1 MAESVRPGPALLQQL
16 EAYVGRFRGCFRRRD
31 QARWAAV
38 YLQGLL
44 CASGRKSIENL
55 AGSVVLP
62 PDLDVTDVAQA
73 LQNFI
78 NQSPWDEQ
86 QLWRRYRALI
96 LEGLTPAAR
105 RDGAFVIQDI
115 AFPKQGRHSVGVQ
128 RQYVAGLGRKIN
140 CQLAV
145 SLHHASAT
153 GYRPLALRL
162 YLPRGWA
169 SAGPRLE
176 AAGVP
181 PEQRRHANRAQLAL
195 ELVDAVRAEGVPCRA
210 VLAGGGY
217 AAAGSFREGLAQRGL
232 SYLVEVPAA
241 PEPVPAE
248 GEALLS
254 WPAGEPR
261 GSGRQA
267 FAALPEAKRAQEGG
281 RLWRLLER
289 AERGCW
295 RWQEELGLDHFEGR
309 SWRGF
314 HHHACLVMLAFGFR
328 LADRGTSGAATEEPA
343 PPAFVI

>member
-1 MAESVRPGPALLQQL
+1 MAESLRPGPAFLRQL
-16 EAYVGRFRGCFRRRD
+16 EDYVGLFRDVFRRRD

-62 PDLDVTDVAQA
+62 PDLEVTDVSQA

-86 QLWRRYRALI
+86 QLWRRYRSVVV
-96 LEGLTPAAR
+96 EGLTPAAR
-105 RDGAFVIQDI
+105 RDGVLVIQDV

-128 RQYVAGLGRKIN
+128 RLHVAALGRKIN

-145 SLHHASAT
+145 SLHHVSSS
-153 GYRPLALRL
+153 GYCPLALRL
-162 YLPRGWA
+162 YLPRGWS

-181 PEQRRHANRAQLAL
+181 PEHQRQASRAQIAL
-195 ELVDAVRAEGVPCRA
+195 ELVDAVRAEGLPCRA
-210 VLAGGGY
+210 VLAGAGY
-217 AAAGSFREGLAQRGL
+217 AAAGSFREELARRGV
-232 SYLVEVPAA
+232 SYLVEVPPA
-241 PEPVPAE
+241 PVPVVAE
-248 GEALLS
+248 GEVLLS
-254 WPAGEPR
+254 WPGGKPR
-261 GSGRQA
+261 GAGRQA
-267 FAALPEAKRAQEGG
+267 LAALPEAKRAQEST

-295 RWQEELGLDHFEGR
+295 QWKEDLGLDHFEGR

-328 LADRGTSGAATEEPA
+328 LADRGTNGAEEPA
-343 PPAFVI
+343 QPAFVI

>member
-1 MAESVRPGPALLQQL
+1 MAKADAVLLRQL
-16 EAYVGRFRGCFRRRD
+16 DDYLGLFRDVFRRRD

-44 CASGRKSIENL
+44 CATGRKSIENL

-62 PDLDVTDVAQA
+62 PDLGVTDVSQA

-86 QLWRRYRALI
+86 QLWRRYRSLVT
-96 LEGLTPAAR
+96 ERLTPAAR
-105 RDGAFVIQDI
+105 RDGVLVIQDV

-128 RQYVAGLGRKIN
+128 RQYVAGLGRKMN

-145 SLHHASAT
+145 SLHHISQT
-153 GYRPLALRL
+153 GYCPLVLRL
-162 YLPRGWA
+162 YLPRGWS
-169 SAGPRLE
+169 SAGTRLE

-181 PEQRRHANRAQLAL
+181 PAHQRQASRAQIAL
-195 ELVDAVRAEGVPCRA
+195 ELLDAVRAEGIPCRI
-210 VLAGGGY
+210 VLAGPGY
-217 AAAGSFREGLAQRGL
+217 GATGTFREELARRGL
-232 SYLVEVPAA
+232 CYLVEVPSGSA
-241 PEPVPAE
+241 PVLGG
-248 GEALLS
+248 GEELLS
-254 WPAGEPR
+254 WPEGEP
-261 GSGRQA
+261 SEAGRQA
-267 FAALPEAKRAQEGG
+267 LAALPEAKRAQESA

-295 RWQEELGLDHFEGR
+295 QWREELGLDHFEGR

-328 LADRGTSGAATEEPA
+328 LADKGTNAVKEESA
-343 PPAFVI
+343 QPAFVI